1 MKKIAIIIGIALAA
15 LFVIIAL
22 FVGGIMGIV
31 FYSIYNSDAAGTA
44 RNYLKTNEK
53 LKSDIGEVKDFG
65 SFVSGSVNSGSSGG
79 QATLHMKVIG
89 EKKTVN
95 ANVSLVSK
103 ENRGWR
109 VTAADYVDDNGKTV
123 VLFDPYEPQTSTTGP
138 AASPSP

>member
-1 MKKIAIIIGIALAA
+1 MKKAAIIIGIVLAA
-15 LFVIIAL
+15 LFLVIAL

-31 FYSIYNSDAAGTA
+31 FYSIYNSEAAGTA

-53 LKSDIGEVKDFG
+53 LKKDIGEVKDFG
-65 SFVSGSVNSGSSGG
+65 SFVSGSVNTGTNGG

-89 EKKTVN
+89 ANKTVN
-95 ANVSLVSK
+95 ADVSLISK

-109 VTAADYVDDNGKTV
+109 VTAADYVDYQGRTV
-123 VLFDPYEPQTSTTGP
+123 VLFDPYDSPSPGSDP